1 MTRPSKL
8 VTATRIILG
17 LVFVLS
23 GLNHCLGLV
32 GMPPMSGATARFWQG
47 LAQSHYFLPLLGV
60 CEVVAGALFLSGRWL
75 PLALAITVPITVNV
89 AAFHVV
95 LAREGLPIAALL
107 VAATA
112 FLGWRHRQAFAPLLR
127 APAASGAGVRLVE
140 IALGLVFVASGL
152 FGLLGAMPPASTS
165 AAAVMLEGMAAA
177 RYFIPLLSVVQIA
190 AGALLIARRCTG
202 LALCALAPL
211 VVQILAYRLYVHTP
225 GMLVVGLALVAA
237 EIWLAFTHRALFAGF
252 FSGGTGGQTMP
263 LASVRAVAG

>member
-8 VTATRIILG
+8 VTATRIVLG

-32 GMPPMSGATARFWQG
+32 GMPPMSGATALFWQG

-75 PLALAITVPITVNV
+75 PLALAITAPIAVNV

-95 LAREGLPIAALL
+95 LAPQGLPVAALV
-107 VAATA
+107 VAASA

-127 APAASGAGVRLVE
+127 APTSGGTGVRLVE
-140 IALGLVFVASGL
+140 LALGLAFVASGL
-152 FGLLGAMPPASTS
+152 FGLLGATPPPSTGS
-165 AAAVMLEGMAAA
+165 AAVMMKGMAAA
-177 RYFIPLLSVVQIA
+177 GYFIPLLSAVQLA
-190 AGALLIARRCTG
+190 AGALLVARRCTG
-202 LALCALAPL
+202 LALWALAPL

-237 EIWLAFTHRALFAGF
+237 EAWLAFAHRAQFAGF

-263 LASVRAVAG
+263 LASVRAIAG